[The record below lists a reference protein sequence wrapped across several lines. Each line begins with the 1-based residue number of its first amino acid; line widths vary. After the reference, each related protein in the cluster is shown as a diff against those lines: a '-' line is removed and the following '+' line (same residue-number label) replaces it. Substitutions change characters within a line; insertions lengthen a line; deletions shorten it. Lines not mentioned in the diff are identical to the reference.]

1 MMFNN
6 SQTSGGALHG
16 VASLGAAPV
25 VLNSL
30 SDDYISDAVQGLGSS
45 SVYTD
50 SQASLANAGQIASD
64 LNGSGVAVVSLPT
77 GAFDT
82 LGPSDVANAIGNKL
96 GGKYN
101 TVIVVN
107 GNAVTTAGGNG
118 NATQIT
124 TTINEAI
131 AKGVSP
137 GQAIL
142 SQAGQIKT
150 LASGT
155 KTSTGSGT
163 GSSTDNGGDG
173 GIVGLLGGGLL
184 GIVVLGTLGVVAFK
198 HLKQRPTLSA
208 LPAGQQTSA
217 YVAVGDVSEHLPV
230 RLRGLVKEL
239 DGLARKHSKIPGD
252 KLAGE
257 IHGLI
262 VNLQELFE
270 RIQNKQGDT
279 NNAALAAGEYENKIK
294 KLNEAL
300 GEEYYL
306 DIAQNPKLWDNPTE
320 RLQAVNDA
328 VEAVEYQLVENIKQ
342 VNASKDLKFQ
352 VALDSLMG
360 SKGPTVQE
368 IYTTNPKKI
377 EGQK

>member
-1 MMFNN
+1 MF
-6 SQTSGGALHG
+6 SIGQTSGGVALQG

-25 VLNSL
+25 ILNSL

-45 SVYTD
+45 SVYVD
-50 SQASLANAGQIASD
+50 GQASLANAGQIASS
-64 LNGSGVAVVSLPT
+64 LNGSGIAVVSLPA

-82 LGPSDVANAIGNKL
+82 LGPTDVANAIGQKL

-107 GNAVTTAGGNG
+107 GNAVTTAGGHG
-118 NATQIT
+118 NAEKIT
-124 TTINEAI
+124 ELVNTAI

-137 GQAIL
+137 GQAITT
-142 SQAGQIKT
+142 STEPIKA
-150 LASGT
+150 LAAGT

-163 GSSTDNGGDG
+163 GASTDNGGG
-173 GIVGLLGGGLL
+173 GIVGVIGGGLL
-184 GIVVLGTLGVVAFK
+184 GIVVLGTLGIVAFK
-198 HLKQRPTLSA
+198 RLNRRPAQSA
-208 LPAGQQTSA
+208 LPAGQQTAA
-217 YVAVGDVSEHLPV
+217 YVPAGDLSEHLPV

-239 DGLARKHSKIPGD
+239 DALARKHSKIPGD
-252 KLAGE
+252 KLAAE

-270 RIQNKQGDT
+270 RINTKQGDT
-279 NNAALAAGEYENKIK
+279 NNAALAAGEYENKLT

-300 GEEYYL
+300 GDEYYL
-306 DIAQNPKLWDNPTE
+306 DIAENPKLWDNPTE
-320 RLQAVNDA
+320 RLQAVDDA
-328 VEAVEYQLVENIKQ
+328 VEAVEYQLIENIKQ

-368 IYTTNPKKI
+368 IYTTKPNQI
-377 EGQK
+377 EGTK